1 MRISDWSSDLCS
13 SDLKELGDVAQ
24 VLRDADDK
32 VDRLLV
38 EIDGIGPDRYVHV
51 PVQGLK
57 PVVRG
62 TDTDLEARMTKAALM
77 ALPEVQLPAPCTAVD
92 AQRQMG
98 DSTHPRQRR
107 QSTDALR
114 HGPKPNG
121 HALRSDRLHGPLS
134 IHQLDR
140 ATAQHDEA

>member
-1 MRISDWSSDLCS
+1 MPIAKPNMHPFILATCAAALLAACNDKNEAAEDKLERAAETSATVAGPLPAALGLSEAQLLEADLVGA
-13 SDLKELGDVAQ
+13 DGKELGDVAQ

-62 TDTDLEARMTKAALM
+62 TDTDLETSMTKADLM
-77 ALPEVQLPAPCTAVD
+77 ALPEVQLPAP
-92 AQRQMG
+92 
-98 DSTHPRQRR
+98 
-107 QSTDALR
+107 
-114 HGPKPNG
+114 
-121 HALRSDRLHGPLS
+121 
-134 IHQLDR
+134 
-140 ATAQHDEA
+140 